1 MIVKC
6 IDGKKSVI
14 NYILIQQYLKKD
26 DLVKDF
32 IKSIFAKNNRMT
44 FNDLDLSNQLQYAI
58 DDLGFEKPTPI
69 QSQAFSVVRSGK
81 DVVGIAQTGTGKT
94 FAYMLPILR
103 DLKFSKQQH
112 PRVLV
117 LVPTRELVIQ
127 VVDEI
132 EKLAKYIN
140 VRVLGVYG
148 GTNINTQKQAIL
160 QGQDIIVATPGR
172 LYDLG
177 LSNALKLKSIQKLV
191 IDEVDVMLDLGF
203 RFQLMNI
210 FDIIPQRRQNVLFS
224 ATMTE
229 DVDKLIYDYFKNP
242 QKISIAVSGTP
253 LDNIEQISY
262 NVPNFFTKVNLLN
275 HLLNDKQTFHKVLIF
290 VAFKRSAD
298 LLFKHLEEVFGSETC
313 VIHSNKTQNYRIR
326 SIKQFDEGNNRILV
340 ATDVMARGLDF
351 DEVSHVI
358 NFDTP
363 IFPENYMHRI
373 GRTGRAEKAG
383 KTILFSTEKEQ
394 EAKKEIENLMDYQIP
409 VFELP
414 SAIEISKLLTE
425 DERPREDRE
434 QSKNRTKQEYVPGP
448 AFHEKSEKNSKV
460 NLGGSYRR
468 EIAKKYKKPKTRGDK
483 NYNRRNKKK

>member
-1 MIVKC
+1 
-6 IDGKKSVI
+6 
-14 NYILIQQYLKKD
+14 
-26 DLVKDF
+26 
-32 IKSIFAKNNRMT
+32 MT
-44 FNDLDLSNQLQYAI
+44 FKDLDLSNQLQYAI
-58 DDLGFEKPTPI
+58 DDLGFENPTPI
-69 QSQAFSVVRSGK
+69 QEQAYSVVRSGK

-94 FAYMLPILR
+94 FAYMMPILR

-132 EKLAKYIN
+132 EKLSKYIN
-140 VRVLGVYG
+140 TRVLGVYG
-148 GTNINTQKQAIL
+148 GANINTQKQAIL

-210 FDIIPQRRQNVLFS
+210 FDIIPERRQNVLFS

-229 DVDKLIYDYFKNP
+229 DVDALIYDFFKNP
-242 QKISIAVSGTP
+242 TKISVAVSGTP
-253 LDNIEQISY
+253 LDNIEQVSY
-262 NVPNFFTKVNLLN
+262 NIPNFFTKVNLLN
-275 HLLNDKQTFHKVLIF
+275 FLLKDRETFNKVLIF
-290 VAFKRSAD
+290 VAFKRTAD
-298 LLFKHLEEVFGSETC
+298 YLFKHLEEVFGSETC

-326 SIKQFDEGNNRILV
+326 SIRQFDEGNNRILV

-351 DEVSHVI
+351 DNVSHVI

-363 IFPENYMHRI
+363 DFPENYMHRI
-373 GRTGRAEKAG
+373 GRTGRAEKIG
-383 KTILFSTEKEQ
+383 KTILLSTEKEQ
-394 EAKKEIENLMDYQIP
+394 KPKMEIETLMDYSIP
-409 VFELP
+409 VLDLP
-414 SAIEISKLLTE
+414 EEVEISKLLTE
-425 DERPREDRE
+425 DERPKEDSE
-434 QSKNRTKQEYVPGP
+434 QSKNRTGLEYVPGP

-483 NYNRRNKKK
+483 NYNRRNKK

>member
-1 MIVKC
+1 
-6 IDGKKSVI
+6 
-14 NYILIQQYLKKD
+14 
-26 DLVKDF
+26 
-32 IKSIFAKNNRMT
+32 MT
-44 FNDLDLSNQLQYAI
+44 FQELDLSNQLQYAI
-58 DDLGFEKPTPI
+58 DDLGFENPTPI
-69 QSQAFSVVRSGK
+69 QEQAFSVVRSGK
-81 DVVGIAQTGTGKT
+81 DMVGIAQTGTGKT
-94 FAYMLPILR
+94 FAYMMPILR
-103 DLKFSKQQH
+103 DLKFSKQKH

-117 LVPTRELVIQ
+117 LVPTRELVLQ

-210 FDIIPQRRQNVLFS
+210 FDIIPEKRQNILFS

-229 DVDKLIYDYFKNP
+229 DVDQLIYDYFKNP
-242 QKISIAVSGTP
+242 KKISIAVSGTP
-253 LDNIEQISY
+253 LDNIEQVAY

-275 HLLNDKQTFHKVLIF
+275 HLLQDKETYNKVLIF
-290 VAFKRSAD
+290 VAFKRTAD
-298 LLFKHLEEVFGSETC
+298 YLFKHLEEVFGSETC

-326 SIKQFDEGNNRILV
+326 SIKQFDEGNNRILA

-351 DEVSHVI
+351 DNVSHVI

-363 IFPENYMHRI
+363 DFPENYMHRI

-383 KTILFSTEKEQ
+383 KTILLSTEKEQ
-394 EAKKEIENLMDYQIP
+394 EAKLNIEELMNYKIPLLEIPED
-409 VFELP
+409 V
-414 SAIEISKLLTE
+414 EISKLLTE
-425 DERPREDRE
+425 DERPREDIE
-434 QSKNRTKQEYVPGP
+434 QSKNRTGLEYVPGP
-448 AFHEKSEKNSKV
+448 AFHEKSEKNKKV

-483 NYNRRNKKK
+483 NYNKRNKKK